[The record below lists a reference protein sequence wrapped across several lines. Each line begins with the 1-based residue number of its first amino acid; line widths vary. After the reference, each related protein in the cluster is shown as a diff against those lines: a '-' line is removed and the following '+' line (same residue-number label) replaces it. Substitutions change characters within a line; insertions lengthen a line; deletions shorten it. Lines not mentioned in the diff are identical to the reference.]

1 MATLGKTAS
10 TPPPDLSKSFQRLA
24 ESAARLND
32 ASDELSKA
40 IAPIETVLKKLN
52 LGISKWHTFAGGH
65 PDQDGDVWSSEI
77 GYAKVSGKWCV
88 ALAER
93 SGNIQ
98 SPDYYDSSSEW
109 AFNDAPRQLRI
120 RAVKEIPKLLE
131 ALIEEADKVT
141 SALETETTRAQ
152 ELGETLTTLAAATRT
167 RK

>member
-1 MATLGKTAS
+1 MATLGKPAS
-10 TPPPDLSKSFQRLA
+10 TPPDLSKSFQRLA

-40 IAPIETVLKKLN
+40 IAPIEAVLKKLN

-93 SGNIQ
+93 SGNIH
-98 SPDYYDSSSEW
+98 SPEYDSSNEW
-109 AFNDAPRQLRI
+109 
-120 RAVKEIPKLLE
+120 
-131 ALIEEADKVT
+131 
-141 SALETETTRAQ
+141 
-152 ELGETLTTLAAATRT
+152 
-167 RK
+167 

>member
-1 MATLGKTAS
+1 MATLGKPAS
-10 TPPPDLSKSFQRLA
+10 TPPDLSKSFQRLA

-40 IAPIETVLKKLN
+40 IGPIEAVLKKLN

-65 PDQDGDVWSSEI
+65 PDQDGDVWSAEI

-98 SPDYYDSSSEW
+98 SPEYDSSNEW

-141 SALETETTRAQ
+141 SALEAETTRAQ
-152 ELGETLTTLAAATRT
+152 ELGETLTSLAATTRT